1 MRTNKLN
8 LLITG
13 CVKNAEKT
21 LKLDFERLKDISKNF
36 NSTKYLFIES
46 DSSDKTISLLAN
58 FKSSNINFNF
68 ISLGTLKNKYQ
79 FRSEIIAKCR
89 NEYVHQINKNE
100 EYKNVDLVLIVD
112 LDNINFLLKAESVLS
127 CFEKND
133 WDAVFANQEFAY
145 YDIYALRH
153 KDWSPNDY
161 RNQLNFY
168 DKYRKNRFLNYWFS
182 GYSRM
187 IHIPKNSD
195 WIPVISAFGGAAI
208 YKKECFL
215 ENTYVGSFEGKEQC
229 EHVSFNKNLKKK
241 NKKLFI
247 CPNFINSG
255 FNEHH
260 KRLSLIY
267 KLKFIFIF
275 FVNLFKKN

>member
-1 MRTNKLN
+1 MKTKKIN

-13 CVKNAEKT
+13 CINNAEKT
-21 LKLDFERLKDISKNF
+21 IDLDFNRLKKISEVF

-46 DSSDKTISLLAN
+46 DSTDQTINSLKN
-58 FKSSNINFNF
+58 IQSKNINFEF
-68 ISLGTLKNKYQ
+68 ISLGKLKNAYQ
-79 FRSEIIAKCR
+79 YRTEIISRCR
-89 NEYVHQINKNE
+89 NEYVNQINNNE
-100 EYKNVDLVLIVD
+100 NYKTVDLVLVVD
-112 LDNINFLLKAESVLS
+112 LDNINFLLKPESINP
-127 CFEKND
+127 CFDRYD

-153 KDWSPNDY
+153 EDWSPNNY
-161 RNQLNFY
+161 RNQLDFF

-187 IHIPKNSD
+187 INIPKNSE
-195 WIPVISAFGGAAI
+195 WIPVISAFGGAAF
-208 YKKECFL
+208 YKKNCFF
-215 ENTYVGSFEGKEQC
+215 ENSYSAINNGKEEC
-229 EHVSFNKNLKKK
+229 EHISFNKNLIKK

-260 KRLSLIY
+260 KRLSLFY

-275 FVNLFKKN
+275 FINLFKKN

>member
-1 MRTNKLN
+1 MKPEKLN

-13 CVKNAEKT
+13 CIKNAEKT
-21 LKLDFERLKDISKNF
+21 IDIDFKRLNEIAKNF

-46 DSSDKTISLLAN
+46 DSSDKTINILEN
-58 FKSSNINFNF
+58 FKLNNENFNF

-79 FRSEIIAKCR
+79 FRCEIIARCR
-89 NEYVHQINKNE
+89 NEYVNCINNSN
-100 EYKNVDLVLIVD
+100 EYKNIDLILIVD
-112 LDNINFLLKAESVLS
+112 LDNINFLLKTESILA

-153 KDWSPNDY
+153 KYWSPNDY

-168 DKYRKNRFLNYWFS
+168 DKYRKNRLLNYWFS
-182 GYSRM
+182 AYSRM
-187 IHIPKNSD
+187 LKIPRDSD

-215 ENTYVGSFEGKEQC
+215 ENTYIGSYDGKEKC
-229 EHVSFNKNLKKK
+229 EHVSFNKNLIKK

-260 KRLSLIY
+260 KRLSLFY
-267 KLKFIFIF
+267 KLKFILIF
-275 FVNLFKKN
+275 FINLFKKN